1 MGSAVFEISL
11 AASRSAWLRDHARTA
26 KREPRDSSFFHRN
39 IPIRGIN
46 EKKRFL
52 EQIPVAKFIF
62 SCDSTTRRRWPIRAR
77 VTLAAIFGESSVRSL
92 RARNYRAMFAE
103 RYSKNK
109 AARSSSPR
117 FSFRT
122 DSESTTS
129 EYVRLCQSCEPTTR
143 PEARV
148 FRGSEKRTIN
158 LRKSRETLS
167 LPRLILRLIVIFRLI
182 PIFRLDRN
190 DFRGIFETV
199 GLSIF
204 H

>member
-129 EYVRLCQSCEPTTR
+129 EYVRLCHSCEPTDSTGSSSFPR
-143 PEARV
+143 IRKTDDKFAEVSRDPVVTAPYLTTHRYLSAHPYLPAR
-148 FRGSEKRTIN
+148 SERFSWN
-158 LRKSRETLS
+158 L
-167 LPRLILRLIVIFRLI
+167 
-182 PIFRLDRN
+182 
-190 DFRGIFETV
+190 
-199 GLSIF
+199 
-204 H
+204 